1 MIFSKILKNKS
12 FLVYGLSLTGLS
24 VARFLKK
31 SNVKKVFLWDDNI
44 QQRRKH
50 SLKLNDNSI
59 KKKFSEVDHIILSPG
74 ISLGKSKKKNFF

>member
-1 MIFSKILKNKS
+1 MIFSKTLKNKS

-24 VARFLKK
+24 VVRFLKK

-59 KKKFSEVDHIILSPG
+59 KKNFQKSII
-74 ISLGKSKKKNFF
+74 